1 MRLFS
6 VGPKSLRSLDAYC
19 VGSALPGNLLFP
31 SVTCC
36 FTKQETDRRGTGNLY
51 TWIERTV
58 SVPGQYP
65 FASRRTDEL
74 GWKVPVGAR
83 ESRHG
88 SARSTGAC
96 RFCRLSRAKANVS
109 GGVPGAAWAGC
120 RFRMARPKNIPLRF
134 GHRIAGF

>member
-51 TWIERTV
+51 TWIERTI

-74 GWKVPVGAR
+74 GWKVPGRAR
-83 ESRHG
+83 KPSRKCKIYW
-88 SARSTGAC
+88 SMQV
-96 RFCRLSRAKANVS
+96 LPPK
-109 GGVPGAAWAGC
+109 PG
-120 RFRMARPKNIPLRF
+120 KS
-134 GHRIAGF
+134 